1 MEAADILTATHEL
14 EESGMTRPQSEAIA
28 KTIVAAVEPLATR
41 SDLKATKADLESGIK
56 SLREQMATKADL
68 KSGINSLQGQ
78 MATKA
83 DLDTLKEHMVTK
95 SDLESLKEHLA
106 TKKDVESVKVW
117 FLLILLGVH
126 GSALAIFAGMAFT

>member
-1 MEAADILTATHEL
+1 MEAEDILTATHEL
-14 EESGMTRPQSEAIA
+14 EETGMTRPQSEAIA

-56 SLREQMATKADL
+56 SLRE
-68 KSGINSLQGQ
+68 Q

-126 GSALAIFAGMAFT
+126 GSALAIFAGIAFT